1 MNSNQISPFE
11 YVATLVS
18 IILGLGITQIL
29 SSFAD
34 LLYHYKKVKFY
45 WPHTLWV
52 VFILF
57 LHIQDWFIAYE
68 MKEKAIWRLPEL
80 LFILSYP
87 ITLFTVAKMLLPT
100 NDKEEQT
107 DMKIYYNSQFP
118 GIFLITSISIVISML
133 FNVWLLHKSAIE
145 QTHLGV
151 FLALMLYLAIKK
163 NHNELLHKV
172 LAMVVFMATVISV
185 IIEQDVWVIQ

>member
-1 MNSNQISPFE
+1 MPVNQISPFE
-11 YVATLVS
+11 YVSILVS

-34 LLYHYKKVKFY
+34 LLYHYKKIKFY

-57 LHIQDWFIAYE
+57 LLIQDWFITYE
-68 MKEKAIWRLPEL
+68 MRDKALWRLPEL

-107 DMKIYYNSQFP
+107 DMKKFYNSQFP
-118 GIFLITSISIVISML
+118 GIFLITSVSIVISIL
-133 FNVWLLHKSAIE
+133 FNIWLLHKPLAG
-145 QTHLGV
+145 QTHLVV
-151 FLALMLYLAIKK
+151 FLAIMLYLVIKK
-163 NHNELLHKV
+163 NSNELLHQA
-172 LAMVVFMATVISV
+172 LAIVVFLAAIVSI
-185 IIEQDVWVIQ
+185 IIEKDVWVIQ